1 MRRIPLPPRSWVNS
15 AAHDQ
20 LVAFLVAEREAAGLT
35 QRQLAER
42 LRKDPATIARIE
54 TGERN
59 VSMLEFML
67 IARALGQDPTR
78 LVSRL
83 MDQLPAEFSA

>member
-1 MRRIPLPPRSWVNS
+1 MPPRSWVNS

>member
-1 MRRIPLPPRSWVNS
+1 LPPRSWVNS

-20 LVAFLVAEREAAGLT
+20 LVALLVAEREAAGLT
-35 QRQLAER
+35 QRELAER

-59 VSMLEFML
+59 VSVLELML
-67 IARALGQDPTR
+67 IARALGRDPTTMISALERR
-78 LVSRL
+78 LPK
-83 MDQLPAEFSA
+83 DFSA